1 MIQLDPYLSTQGP
14 AKQDGQTMD
23 SCLTCIPTV
32 IKRRAASG
40 AIFTFLGLAPFVTSL
55 AMPSQNHSQ
64 EIPDF
69 YRQYVRRENVGTST
83 RAELRNGLKV
93 IVEEYAVRP
102 IAAVTLVVGT
112 GYADEAASSTGAA
125 SALAWWIR
133 LHSVLAEKIALEG
146 GHLESE
152 ASARETL
159 FTVVLPAANLLS
171 ALEILAGLLDPSLLE
186 EISLDQIRVPATS
199 GKGHEAWLTFQGA
212 ERRLWELV
220 NPEFGSRIAALE
232 IAKVPVLGSELTR
245 QDLIHFHRDH
255 YQSGNLSIIVS
266 GGIVRERILARI
278 AELYAGLGNT
288 TVSASPATASA
299 QQRRFRYEHRR
310 EEKVP
315 LQCLFGYRIPGR
327 AHPDMLALQLVQ
339 AALSGSRGLL
349 VYHLVQKGLAF
360 NTELMHWPSAQGG
373 LLAILL
379 FPDKEK
385 IDEAEVRLLAVLRSI
400 SEKGLEAHDLTRAKG
415 QLVRQYMAR
424 LRSHQERARILSAQA
439 GDKNWS
445 DLNEWPRRVSMLTNE
460 QVKRVA
466 SRYLSRENLSLLES
480 FPVTG
485 PLRQFTTE
493 SLAETVDLLIPV
505 SIGEVQR
512 DQQVRWDSKAT
523 SFEVP
528 TIPQR
533 KQHSSLRRTSILRG
547 PQIYEEEE
555 HTSPVIDIG
564 FFFPGGRVQ
573 ETEAN
578 QGLTELMLRSLVGGT
593 AESSSWRTWE
603 TLEEKGTVIEIINE
617 PDFFGFRLQLYSR
630 HLQDAFGEFIEWL
643 RAGRI
648 TSEQI
653 ARSRQTLSILQE
665 MEQRDLFSAGRLAIR
680 KQLFSAHGYGMSRFG
695 DQKSLAS
702 LDLKAAQ
709 QWYADLMKG
718 VHPLIVL
725 YGDVEGTAFL
735 PDLIPLLSSSKYRY
749 RSKEDH
755 PAPTGESS
763 PRLLEIGESWIFGG
777 VPGPAQGT
785 RADWTLDV
793 LANLL
798 RLKRFRPDKPG
809 QEQLPTHVKAQRDA
823 LFEAGTLFFGRPS
836 PASEAGRQDFFRQ
849 LAGLSQTRVTE
860 QDVRNSIVLTITDYH
875 RQRAR
880 GPDYLLDLARHLL
893 AGEKPDYQ
901 REYLT
906 TIQSLQADDLRA
918 AAARFLGPLA
928 RFNAPVDNPG
938 NQ

>member
-1 MIQLDPYLSTQGP
+1 
-14 AKQDGQTMD
+14 MD
-23 SCLTCIPTV
+23 SCLTRLPKV
-32 IKRRAASG
+32 IKQSAASG
-40 AIFTFLGLAPFVTSL
+40 VILTFLGPALCLACM
-55 AMPSQNHSQ
+55 AMQAQNRSQ
-64 EIPDF
+64 EIPEF
-69 YRQYVRRENVGTST
+69 YRQYVRRENVDTSA

-102 IAAVTLVVGT
+102 VAAVTMVVGT
-112 GYADEAASSTGAA
+112 GYADEDASSTGAS
-125 SALAWWIR
+125 SALAWWIL
-133 LHSVLAEKIALEG
+133 LHSALAEKIALEG
-146 GHLESE
+146 GRLESE

-159 FTVVLPAANLLS
+159 FTVVLPASNLLS
-171 ALEILAGLLDPSLLE
+171 ALDILAGLVDASLLE
-186 EISLDQIRVPATS
+186 EVSLDQIRVPATS
-199 GKGHEAWLTFQGA
+199 GKGHEDWLTFQGA

-220 NPEFGSRIAALE
+220 NPESGSRVAALE
-232 IAKVPVLGSELTR
+232 IAKVPVLGSELAR
-245 QDLIHFHRDH
+245 EGLVQFHRDH
-255 YQSGNLSIIVS
+255 YQPRNLSIIVS

-288 TVSASPATASA
+288 TVSARPAAASA
-299 QQRRFRYEHRR
+299 QERRFHYEHRR

-315 LQCLFGYRIPGR
+315 LQCLFGYRVPGR
-327 AHPDMLALQLVQ
+327 AHPEMLTLQLVQ
-339 AALSGSRGLL
+339 AALSGPRGLL
-349 VYHLVQKGLAF
+349 AYHLVQKRLAF
-360 NTELMHWPSAQGG
+360 DVALRHWPSAQGG
-373 LLAILL
+373 LLAILI
-379 FPDKEK
+379 FPDREK
-385 IDEAEVRLLAVLRSI
+385 VDEAEVRLLALLRSI
-400 SEKGLEAHDLTRAKG
+400 SENGLAPHDLTRAKA

-439 GDKNWS
+439 RDKNWS

-460 QVKRVA
+460 QVKKAA

-480 FPVTG
+480 FPASG

-493 SLAETVDLLIPV
+493 SLAETLDLLIPV
-505 SIGEVQR
+505 AVGEVQR
-512 DQQVRWDSKAT
+512 DQEVRWNSQAT
-523 SFEVP
+523 SFEVAK
-528 TIPQR
+528 IPQR
-533 KQHSSLRRTSILRG
+533 SKQRSSLKRTSVLRG
-547 PQIYEEEE
+547 PKIFEEEE
-555 HTSPVIDIG
+555 HTSPLIDIG

-578 QGLTELMLRSLVGGT
+578 QGLTELMLRSLASGT
-593 AESSSWRTWE
+593 AQGRNWRAWE
-603 TLEEKGTVIEIINE
+603 ALEEKGTVIEIVNE
-617 PDFFGFRLQLYSR
+617 PDFFGFRLQLFSQ
-630 HLQDAFGEFIEWL
+630 HLQDALAEFIQWL

-648 TSEQI
+648 TSDQM
-653 ARSRQTLSILQE
+653 AAVRQVLSILQE

-680 KQLFSAHGYGMSRFG
+680 KQLFPAHGYGMSRFG

-702 LDLKAAQ
+702 IDLEAVQ
-709 QWYADLMKG
+709 QWYTDLMKG

-749 RSKEDH
+749 RGKEDH
-755 PAPTGESS
+755 PTPTQESDS
-763 PRLLEIGESWIFGG
+763 RLLQIGENWIFGG

-793 LANLL
+793 LGNLL
-798 RLKRFRPDKPG
+798 RLKRFRSDKPG
-809 QEQLPTHVKAQRDA
+809 QEQLPTHIKSQRDA

-836 PASEAGRQDFFRQ
+836 PASETERRDFFRQ

-893 AGEKPDYQ
+893 AGEKTGYQ

-906 TIQSLQADDLRA
+906 TIRSLQADDLRL

-928 RFNAPVDNPG
+928 RFSAPVDNPG
-938 NQ
+938 QK

>member
-1 MIQLDPYLSTQGP
+1 MDPCRTRIP
-14 AKQDGQTMD
+14 A
-23 SCLTCIPTV
+23 L
-32 IKRRAASG
+32 IKKVVASG
-40 AIFTFLGLAPFVTSL
+40 ALLIFLGPVLCLDSR
-55 AMPSQNHSQ
+55 AMGSSNQGQ

-69 YRQYVRRENVGTST
+69 YRQFVRRENVGTSA

-102 IAAVTLVVGT
+102 VAAVTVVVGT
-112 GYADEAASSTGAA
+112 GYADEDASSLGAA

-133 LHSVLAEKIALEG
+133 LHSALAEKIAEEG
-146 GHLESE
+146 GQLESE
-152 ASARETL
+152 ASARQTL

-171 ALEILAGLLDPSLLE
+171 ALDILAGLVDSSLLKE
-186 EISLDQIRVPATS
+186 VSLDQIRVPATT
-199 GKGHEAWLTFQGA
+199 GRGHEDWLTFQGA

-220 NPEFGSRIAALE
+220 NPEFGSRVAALE
-232 IAKVPVLGSELTR
+232 IAKVPVLGTDLKSESLA
-245 QDLIHFHRDH
+245 QFHRDH
-255 YQSGNLSIIVS
+255 YQPGNLSIIVS

-278 AELYAGLGNT
+278 GELFAGLGNT
-288 TVSASPATASA
+288 TVAASPATASVE
-299 QQRRFRYEHRR
+299 QRRFRYEYRR

-315 LQCLFGYRIPGR
+315 LQCLFGYRVPGR
-327 AHPDMLALQLVQ
+327 AHPDMPVLQLVQ

-360 NTELMHWPSAQGG
+360 NADVRRWPSAQGG
-373 LLAILL
+373 LFAILL
-379 FPDKEK
+379 FPNGEK
-385 IDEAEVRLLAVLRSI
+385 IDEAEVRLLALLRSI
-400 SEKGLEAHDLTRAKG
+400 SENGLEPHDLVRAKA

-439 GDKNWS
+439 REENWS
-445 DLNEWPRRVSMLTNE
+445 DLNEWPRRVSMLTNK

-466 SRYLSRENLSLLES
+466 SRYLSRDNLSLLES
-480 FPVTG
+480 FPASG

-493 SLAETVDLLIPV
+493 SLAETLGLLVPV
-505 SIGEVQR
+505 AVAEVQR
-512 DQQVRWDSKAT
+512 DQQVRWDGPAA
-523 SFEVP
+523 SFKIAK
-528 TIPQR
+528 IPQR
-533 KQHSSLRRTSILRG
+533 KQGSSLKRTSVLRG
-547 PQIYEEEE
+547 PKIFEEEE
-555 HTSPVIDIG
+555 HTCPLIDIG
-564 FFFPGGRVQ
+564 VFFPGGRVQ

-578 QGLTELMLRSLVGGT
+578 QGLTELMLRSLVTGT
-593 AESSSWRTWE
+593 AEGSNWRTWE
-603 TLEEKGTVIEIINE
+603 ALEEQGTAIEIVNE
-617 PDFFGFRLQLYSR
+617 PDFFGFRLQLLSQ
-630 HLQDAFGEFIEWL
+630 HLQDTVAEFTRWL

-653 ARSRQTLSILQE
+653 TASRQVLSILRQG
-665 MEQRDLFSAGRLAIR
+665 EQRDLFSAGRLAIR
-680 KQLFSAHGYGMSRFG
+680 KQLFPGHGYGMSRFG
-695 DQKSLAS
+695 DEKSLAS
-702 LDLKAAQ
+702 LDLEAVQ

-755 PAPTGESS
+755 PTPTQQSR
-763 PRLLEIGESWIFGG
+763 PRLLQIGENWIFGG

-793 LANLL
+793 LGNLL

-809 QEQLPTHVKAQRDA
+809 QEQLPTHIKSQRDA
-823 LFEAGTLFFGRPS
+823 LFEAGVLFFGRPS
-836 PASEAGRQDFFRQ
+836 PSSESERRDFFRQ
-849 LAGLSQTRVTE
+849 LAGLGQTRVTE

-875 RQRAR
+875 RQRGS

-893 AGEKPDYQ
+893 AGEKTDYQ

-906 TIQSLQADDLRA
+906 TIRSLQADDLRV

-928 RFNAPVDNPG
+928 HFSTPVDNPG
-938 NQ
+938 QQ

>member
-1 MIQLDPYLSTQGP
+1 
-14 AKQDGQTMD
+14 MD
-23 SCLTCIPTV
+23 SCLTRIPKV
-32 IKRRAASG
+32 IKQSAARG
-40 AIFTFLGLAPFVTSL
+40 AIFAFLGLPLFVASP
-55 AMPSQNHSQ
+55 AMPAQNRSQA
-64 EIPDF
+64 IPDF
-69 YRQYVRRENVGTST
+69 YRQYVRRENVGTSA
-83 RAELRNGLKV
+83 RAELRNGLMV
-93 IVEEYAVRP
+93 VVEEYAVRP
-102 IAAVTLVVGT
+102 VAAVTVVVGT
-112 GYADEAASSTGAA
+112 GYADEDGSSTGAA

-133 LHSVLAEKIALEG
+133 LHSALAEKIALEG

-159 FTVVLPAANLLS
+159 FTVVLPASNLLS
-171 ALEILAGLLDPSLLE
+171 ALDILAGLVDASLLE
-186 EISLDQIRVPATS
+186 EVSLDQIRVPATS
-199 GKGHEAWLTFQGA
+199 GKGHEDWLTFQGA

-220 NPEFGSRIAALE
+220 NPKFGSRVAALE
-232 IAKVPVLGSELTR
+232 IARVPVLGSELR
-245 QDLIHFHRDH
+245 REGLVQFHRDH
-255 YQSGNLSIIVS
+255 YQPKNLRIIVS

-278 AELYAGLGNT
+278 AELYAGMANT
-288 TVSASPATASA
+288 TVSASPETASA
-299 QQRRFRYEHRR
+299 QERRFHYEHRR

-315 LQCLFGYRIPGR
+315 LQCLFGYRAPGR

-349 VYHLVQKGLAF
+349 AYHLVQKGLAY
-360 NTELMHWPSAQGG
+360 NTELRHWPSAQGG

-379 FPDKEK
+379 FPDREK
-385 IDEAEVRLLAVLRSI
+385 IDEAEVRLLALLRSI
-400 SEKGLEAHDLTRAKG
+400 SENGLEPHDLTRAKA

-439 GDKNWS
+439 RDGNWS
-445 DLNEWPRRVSMLTNE
+445 DLSEWPRRVSMLTNE

-480 FPVTG
+480 FPDSG

-493 SLAETVDLLIPV
+493 SLTETLDLLIPV
-505 SIGEVQR
+505 AIGEVQR
-512 DQQVRWDSKAT
+512 DQQVRWNSKAT
-523 SFEVP
+523 SFEVAK
-528 TIPQR
+528 IPQQ
-533 KQHSSLRRTSILRG
+533 KQLSSLKRTSVLRG
-547 PQIYEEEE
+547 PQIFQEEE
-555 HTSPVIDIG
+555 HTSPLIDIG

-578 QGLTELMLRSLVGGT
+578 QGVTDLMLRSLVSGT
-593 AESSSWRTWE
+593 AEGSNWRIWE
-603 TLEEKGTVIEIINE
+603 ALEEKGTVIEIINE
-617 PDFFGFRLQLYSR
+617 PDFFGFRLQLFSQ
-630 HLQDAFGEFIEWL
+630 HLQEALAEFIEWL
-643 RAGRI
+643 RAGRV

-653 ARSRQTLSILQE
+653 AASRQGLSILQE

-680 KQLFSAHGYGMSRFG
+680 KQLFSGHGYGMSRFG

-702 LDLKAAQ
+702 LDLEAVQ
-709 QWYADLMKG
+709 QWYADLMKS

-749 RSKEDH
+749 RSKKDH
-755 PAPTGESS
+755 PTPTEESG
-763 PRLLEIGESWIFGG
+763 PRLLQIGENWIFGG

-809 QEQLPTHVKAQRDA
+809 QEQLPIHVKSQRDA

-836 PASEAGRQDFFRQ
+836 PASETERRDFFGQ

-906 TIQSLQADDLRA
+906 TVRALQADDLRA

-928 RFNAPVDNPG
+928 RFSAPADNPG
-938 NQ
+938 QQ